1 MFYLALGESRVM
13 PESSV
18 WGWDSNNV
26 VWVSD
31 DVSNAELLDVIRELA
46 NREGVPSRER
56 IYGTEYHP
64 AVFVRRFGSY
74 TAALERAGVLDGP
87 VDGVLDEEIMDEL
100 YELASTFRRSPVPRD
115 VEGGALS
122 VSKVEVYLRFGF
134 WNNALREAYVDV
146 VSNAAWR

>member
-1 MFYLALGESRVM
+1 ML
-13 PESSV
+13 ESSV

-31 DVSNAELLDVIRELA
+31 EVSNAELLEVIRDLA
-46 NREGVPSRER
+46 GAGVPSREW

-64 AVFVRRFGSY
+64 AVFVRRFGSF

-100 YELASTFRRSPVPRD
+100 YELASTLRRSPVPSD
-115 VEGGALS
+115 ADGGALS
-122 VSKVEVYLRFGF
+122 VSKSEVYLRFGF